1 MARIDRS
8 SLSGQTR
15 NLPISDRLRSVL
27 LAAADAADV
36 DVVRV
41 TSGGQPA
48 SGSHRTGS
56 HRHDNGNA
64 ADLELI
70 VGSRTLDFT
79 NSSDLP
85 IVERFVSAAASF
97 GANGIGAGV
106 GYMGPTKLHVGF
118 GNSPSDTQQLVWGAK
133 GASANAP
140 SWLRVAAKLGWGSP
154 ATPGV
159 PSEDWAQNIDGG
171 ITMSIIS
178 DVERFRPMLDFI
190 ATHEVGTTEPRGYN
204 ISLLNG
210 RLLPGGVEQ
219 DLVSKTL
226 DEIDVLQTYMLN
238 NPKNRFNSSAL
249 GRYQIVRTT
258 LRGLKSELGLS
269 GSQLYSADLQ
279 DQLAVTLLR
288 RRGRNAI
295 ALGQEWAS
303 LKNISSAT
311 LIAKFDEMGTGKVTP
326 GKQIETAD
334 LSPQLLSLLLN
345 LIRQVQ
351 SGAGPDDSD
360 WPVLKLGSRGEAVER
375 LQTLLN
381 ELKYYTGGTDGKYES
396 FTRGAVA
403 LFQLDNSLEVTGVA
417 DAKTWAALTT
427 ASPRPVPEERAQ
439 LDADDLRKLGSQTV
453 KNADRVRYAGW
464 LTGLLGLGGLTKS
477 GACTALGA
485 AACAANASVSSK
497 EGMASALD
505 RAKALFGQAG
515 DQNVDQAVELLKQL
529 LGKAKDVP
537 VTTLTDTAMP
547 HTIQDLAMQTLSGI
561 VPGASGSL
569 VAMGLGLAFHLFG
582 SNIIQRRVE
591 DQRDA
596 RHVGSAVI

>member
-1 MARIDRS
+1 MARIDES
-8 SLSGQTR
+8 SLPGKVR

-27 LAAADAADV
+27 LAAADDADI
-36 DVVRV
+36 DVIRV

-48 SGSHRTGS
+48 SGPHRTGS

-64 ADLELI
+64 ADLQLI
-70 VGSRTLDFT
+70 AGGRTLDFT
-79 NSSDLP
+79 DPSDLP
-85 IVERFVSAAASF
+85 IVERFVSAAASY

-106 GYMGPTKLHVGF
+106 GYMGPTTLHVGF
-118 GNSPSDTQQLVWGAK
+118 GNSSSDTKQVVWGAERA
-133 GASANAP
+133 GANAP
-140 SWLRVAAKLGWGSP
+140 PWLRAAAKRGWDNP
-154 ATPGV
+154 RPPGV
-159 PSEDWAQNIDGG
+159 PGEAWAQNIDGG
-171 ITMSIIS
+171 ITMSTNS
-178 DVERFRPMLDFI
+178 DVERYRPLLDFI
-190 ATHEVGTTEPRGYN
+190 AKHEVGTTESRGYN
-204 ISLLNG
+204 ISLGFG
-210 RLLPGGVEQ
+210 RFLPGGKEQ
-219 DLVSKTL
+219 DLVTKTL
-226 DEIDVLQTYMLN
+226 DEIELLQTLMLN
-238 NPKNRFNSSAL
+238 HPANTFNSSAL
-249 GRYQIVRTT
+249 GRYQIVRKT
-258 LRGLKSELGLS
+258 LRGLKTEMGLS
-269 GSQLYSADLQ
+269 GTQLFSADLQ
-279 DQLAVTLLR
+279 DQLAVALLK
-288 RRGRNAI
+288 RRGRNAF

-303 LKNISSAT
+303 LKNVSSST
-311 LIAKFDEMGTGKVTP
+311 LLAKFDEVGVGKP
-326 GKQIETAD
+326 AD
-334 LSPQLLSLLLN
+334 TQVASADISPQILSLLLK
-345 LIRQVQ
+345 LIRDSQV
-351 SGAGPDDSD
+351 GGGLIEGD
-360 WPVLKLGSRGEAVER
+360 WPVLKHGSRGEAVER

-381 ELKYYTGGTDGKYES
+381 GLKYYTGGTDGKFES

-485 AACAANASVSSK
+485 SVCATNASVSSK
-497 EGMASALD
+497 DTIVSALD
-505 RAKALFGQAG
+505 RVKALLGQAG

-537 VTTLTDTAMP
+537 VATVTDAALP

-596 RHVGSAVI
+596 RHVGSANI